1 MNAPL
6 SSTHFVH
13 FRQMNSYVNVAT
25 VLQLQDRQLAM
36 PDNFSIVFTAAG
48 SLLQVLCSVVPKTSA
63 RMLSSP
69 NLHGAHKPVSDR
81 VQFPRLPPEWEEK
94 YKPGQ
99 MYRHQASLPQLPIPS
114 LQQTL
119 QKYITSVEVWELSCC
134 PLMSTV
140 LTLDRFFYKA
150 ALLCAWG
157 LLLSMAHTSLHVVSK
172 NNSLDHQI
180 TKINFLLDYS

>member
-25 VLQLQDRQLAM
+25 VLQLQDRRLAM

-69 NLHGAHKPVSDR
+69 NLHGAHKPVSSVSTTPSR
-81 VQFPRLPPEWEEK
+81 VGREVQAWTDVPSPGISTTAPHTLPSTNLAEIH
-94 YKPGQ
+94 
-99 MYRHQASLPQLPIPS
+99 HQCRGMRIVLLPTHEHSPHIRQ
-114 LQQTL
+114 
-119 QKYITSVEVWELSCC
+119 V
-134 PLMSTV
+134 
-140 LTLDRFFYKA
+140 
-150 ALLCAWG
+150 
-157 LLLSMAHTSLHVVSK
+157 
-172 NNSLDHQI
+172 
-180 TKINFLLDYS
+180 FL